1 VSQDNTHWIYVSPNP
16 GEFEPRQTEI
26 TYLGSE
32 RVLIRDAL
40 RTGEQVLVENTLLL
54 AKIYRGAADANE
66 RTSTSGRGA
75 AR

>member
-1 VSQDNTHWIYVSPNP
+1 
-16 GEFEPRQTEI
+16 
-26 TYLGSE
+26 
-32 RVLIRDAL
+32 VLIRDAL